1 MNEPP
6 RKIVVTGI
14 LFFYP
19 MAGVTYQFLH
29 YLLGLAA
36 LGHDVVY
43 IEDSSRW
50 VYDPG
55 LNDLTDDATANV
67 MRVVTSLERHGLAG
81 RWAYRNG
88 ASATRTLGMTDREID
103 RWYRDADVL
112 LNVTGSQEI
121 LPQHRQIPVR
131 AYVESD
137 PFMFQVD
144 VVNGV
149 QDTIDL
155 LDGHTHHL
163 TFGENI
169 GADDCGIPDTPY
181 RWHTTRQP
189 VFMDLWQGPTVG
201 RAGYRTITT
210 WRNKGKDR
218 MLDGE
223 TYLWTKHVEFE
234 RYLDLPSRRPVRFE
248 LAVSNDS
255 EASRVLPANGWL
267 TQPAIDVSTTLESYH
282 DFIVDSTAEFTVA
295 RDQYVRPRT
304 GWFSDRSASFLA
316 AGRPVITQ
324 ETGFSDHLPTGR
336 GLFAFREIDDV
347 LGAIDAIESD
357 PVSHSETARE
367 IAREYFATDRV
378 LPPLLDALES

>member
-1 MNEPP
+1 MNESP
-6 RKIVVTGI
+6 RKIIVTGI

-19 MAGVTYQFLH
+19 MAGVSYQFLH
-29 YLLGLAA
+29 YLMGLRA

-55 LNDLTDDATANV
+55 LNDLTDDASANV
-67 MRVVTSLERHGLAG
+67 RRVVPSLEEHGFG
-81 RWAYRNG
+81 DRWAYRDG
-88 ASATRTLGMTDREID
+88 ASATRTMGMSDAEID
-103 RWYRDADVL
+103 RWYRDADIL

-121 LPQHRQIPVR
+121 LPQHRQIPIR

-149 QDTIDL
+149 QSTIDL
-155 LDGHTHHL
+155 LDGHTHHA

-169 GADDCGIPDTPY
+169 GADDCGIPETPY
-181 RWHTTRQP
+181 RWLTTRQP
-189 VFMDLWQGPTVG
+189 VFMDLWKGPITG
-201 RAGYRTITT
+201 PAGYRTITT
-210 WRNKGKDR
+210 WKNRGKDR
-218 MLDGE
+218 VLDGE
-223 TYLWTKHVEFE
+223 TYLWTKHLEFT

-248 LAVSNDS
+248 LAVSDDS
-255 EASRVLPANGWL
+255 EANRLLPANGWH
-267 TQPAIDVSTTLESYH
+267 TTPAIDVSLTLDRYR

-324 ETGFSDHLPTGR
+324 ETGFSDFLPTGS
-336 GLFAFREIDDV
+336 GLFGFDDIDGV
-347 LGAIDAIESD
+347 LAAIDAIESD
-357 PVSHSETARE
+357 PVAHSQAARE

-378 LPPLLDALES
+378 LPPLLSALET

>member
-1 MNEPP
+1 MNGER

-29 YLLGLAA
+29 YLLGLRS

-55 LNDLTDDATANV
+55 INDLTPDASANV
-67 MRVVTSLERHGLAG
+67 GRVVPSLVRHGLGG
-81 RWAYRNG
+81 RWAYRDG
-88 ASATRTLGMTDREID
+88 AAATRTLGMTDTQID
-103 RWYRDADVL
+103 AWYREADIL

-121 LPQHRQIPVR
+121 LPRHEQIPVR

-149 QDTIDL
+149 QATIDL
-155 LDGHTHHL
+155 LDAHTHHL

-169 GADDCGIPDTPY
+169 GAPDCGIPATPY
-181 RWHTTRQP
+181 RWRTTRQP
-189 VFMDLWQGPTVG
+189 VVMDLWEGPAVG
-201 RAGYRTITT
+201 HAGYRTITT
-210 WRNKGKDR
+210 WRNRGKDR
-218 MLDGE
+218 VLDGE
-223 TYLWTKHVEFE
+223 TYRWTKHEEFT
-234 RYLDLPSRRPVRFE
+234 RYLSLPRHRPVRFE
-248 LAVSNDS
+248 LAVSDDS
-255 EASRVLPANGWL
+255 QARQLLPANGWHMSS
-267 TQPAIDVSTTLESYH
+267 AVEVSTTLEGYR
-282 DFIVDSTAEFTVA
+282 DFILSSTAEFTVA

-324 ETGFSDHLPTGR
+324 ETGFSDVLPVGR
-336 GLFAFREIDDV
+336 GLFTFSGLDEVLAAVDEIE
-347 LGAIDAIESD
+347 AD
-357 PVSHSETARE
+357 PVGQSGQARE
-367 IAREYFATDRV
+367 LAREYFAADRV
-378 LPPLLDALES
+378 LPPLLTALET